1 MSGERLKDS
10 TLVAVGDGLER
21 QLPHH
26 ELSDFGRCGMRTIR
40 LAEFSTYEGVFV
52 NIGKCLQR
60 DILEMKSFSVAAVV
74 KPPLYMFFSAIP
86 DAVTPGHNGS
96 GTFLWCGDPAQS
108 DLSTYITSFL
118 NSPSPGSSSQ

>member
-1 MSGERLKDS
+1 VALDAKTGKVVWDTTVADAKQGYYFTLAP
-10 TLVAVGDGLER
+10 LVAKGKVMVGTSGG
-21 QLPHH
+21 
-26 ELSDFGRCGMRTIR
+26 ELGIR
-40 LAEFSTYEGVFV
+40 GFIAAFDAQT
-52 NIGKCLQR
+52 GK
-60 DILEMKSFSVAAVV
+60 EVWKTFSVAAVV